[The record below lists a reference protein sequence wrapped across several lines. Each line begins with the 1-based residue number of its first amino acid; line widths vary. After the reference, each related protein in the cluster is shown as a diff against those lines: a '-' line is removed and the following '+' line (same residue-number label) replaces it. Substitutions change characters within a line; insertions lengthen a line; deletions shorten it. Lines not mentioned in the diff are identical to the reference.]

1 MRKFFKIR
9 VNFFISFYQKKCIQS
24 FNENVSYFCPIYNL
38 KWQCRENNYSR
49 RKIKI
54 IKKKLKKIQEE
65 EKIIKKRE
73 ENSAQKGLLH

>member
-1 MRKFFKIR
+1 M
-9 VNFFISFYQKKCIQS
+9 
-24 FNENVSYFCPIYNL
+24 YNL
-38 KWQCRENNYSR
+38 KWKCRENNYSR